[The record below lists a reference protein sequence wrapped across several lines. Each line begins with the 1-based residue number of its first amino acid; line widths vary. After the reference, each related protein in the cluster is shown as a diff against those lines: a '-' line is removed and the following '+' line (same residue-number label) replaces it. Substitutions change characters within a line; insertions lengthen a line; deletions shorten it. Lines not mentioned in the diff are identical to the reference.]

1 METADLIRQNLLS
14 PIVLAFVLGLVATL
28 LKSDLR
34 FPEPVYSALST
45 YLLLAIGLK
54 GGGALAVTPAAEVA
68 VPAVATVG
76 LGLLTTLLAYNGLR
90 WVGRMDRPNSAA
102 LAAHYGSVS
111 AVTFMAAQ
119 AFVKSA
125 QAEAE
130 GFLPALVALLE
141 IPAIIAALLLAAR
154 GKGGGSLREGL
165 HEVLTGKS
173 VVLLAG
179 GLLIGWAAGPHGLDG
194 IKPVFVTAFQG
205 LLLVFLLEMGTIAAR
220 RLGDVRQ
227 VGVFLVAFAIVMPIV
242 NGAVGVAVATWV
254 GLSLGGATVLGTM
267 AASASYIAAPAAVR
281 LAIPEANPSY
291 YLTASIALTFPF
303 NITLGLPLY
312 YSMARLM
319 QGV

>member
-1 METADLIRQNLLS
+1 MDTADLIRQNLLS
-14 PIVLAFVLGLVATL
+14 PIVLAFALGLIATL

-34 FPEPVYSALST
+34 FPEPIYSALST

-54 GGGALAVTPAAEVA
+54 GGAALAVTPLSEVGL
-68 VPAVATVG
+68 PALATVA
-76 LGLLTTLLAYNGLR
+76 LGILTTMLAYWSLR
-90 WVGRMDRPNSAA
+90 WIGRMDRPNSAA
-102 LAAHYGSVS
+102 MAAHYGSVS

-119 AFVKSA
+119 AFVKA
-125 QAEAE
+125 ANVEVE

-141 IPAIIAALLLAAR
+141 IPAIVVALLMAAR
-154 GKGGGSLREGL
+154 GQSGGSLKDGL

-173 VVLLAG
+173 IVLLTG
-179 GLLIGWAAGPHGLDG
+179 GLLIGWAAGPNGLDSV
-194 IKPVFVTAFQG
+194 KPVFVTAFPG

-220 RLGDVRQ
+220 RLGDVKKA
-227 VGVFLVAFAIVMPIV
+227 GPFLVVFAIAMPIL
-242 NGAVGVAVATWV
+242 NGAIGVAVGTWV

-281 LAIPEANPSY
+281 LAIPQANPSY
-291 YLTASIALTFPF
+291 YLTAAIAITFPF

-312 YSMARLM
+312 YAMARLM

>member
-14 PIVLAFVLGLVATL
+14 PIVLAFALGVVATL

-54 GGGALAVTPAAEVA
+54 GGGALAVTPLAEVGG
-68 VPAVATVG
+68 PAVATVL
-76 LGLLTTLLAYNGLR
+76 LGVATTLLAYGGLR
-90 WVGRMDRPNSAA
+90 WLGRMDRPNSAA

-119 AFVKSA
+119 AFVKA
-125 QAEAE
+125 AGIEGE

-141 IPAIIAALLLAAR
+141 IPAIIVALLMAAR
-154 GKGGGSLREGL
+154 GKGGGSLKDGM

-179 GLLIGWAAGPHGLDG
+179 GLLIGWAAGPNGLDG
-194 IKPVFVTAFQG
+194 VKPVFVTAFQG
-205 LLLVFLLEMGTIAAR
+205 VLLIFLLEMGTIAAR
-220 RLGDVRQ
+220 RLADVRKA
-227 VGVFLVAFAIVMPIV
+227 GAFLIAFAIGMPII
-242 NGAVGVAVATWV
+242 NGALGVAVGTWV
-254 GLSLGGATVLGTM
+254 GLSLAGCTVLGTM

-291 YLTASIALTFPF
+291 YLTASLAITFPF

-312 YSMARLM
+312 YEFARMM
-319 QGV
+319 QGA